1 MKLPFV
7 PYFSAQRERE
17 SERADVRFSLSKQA
31 SLFIGFLLPHG
42 QTESC
47 KWTTQLRENKDD
59 YWCDDDDDDCLS
71 SMRVFVVVLDEREKR
86 EEKW

>member
-1 MKLPFV
+1 MKLPFSV
-7 PYFSAQRERE
+7 FFFQR
-17 SERADVRFSLSKQA
+17 ERADVRFSLSKQ
-31 SLFIGFLLPHG
+31 LHFIGFLLPHG

-47 KWTTQLRENKDD
+47 KWTTTQLRENKDD

-71 SMRVFVVVLDEREKR
+71 SMRVFVAVLDEREKR

>member
-1 MKLPFV
+1 M
-7 PYFSAQRERE
+7 ARER
-17 SERADVRFSLSKQA
+17 ERADVRFSLSKQ
-31 SLFIGFLLPHG
+31 LHFIGFLLPHG

-71 SMRVFVVVLDEREKR
+71 SMRVFVAVLDEREKR

>member
-1 MKLPFV
+1 MKLPFSV
-7 PYFSAQRERE
+7 FFFQR
-17 SERADVRFSLSKQA
+17 ERADVRFSLSKQ
-31 SLFIGFLLPHG
+31 LHFIGFLLPHG

-71 SMRVFVVVLDEREKR
+71 SMRVFVAVLDEREKR

>member
-1 MKLPFV
+1 MKLPFSV
-7 PYFSAQRERE
+7 FFFQR
-17 SERADVRFSLSKQA
+17 ERADVRFSLSKQA

-47 KWTTQLRENKDD
+47 KWTTTQLRENKDD
-59 YWCDDDDDDCLS
+59 YWCDDDDDDECLS
-71 SMRVFVVVLDEREKR
+71 SMRVVVAVLDEREKR